1 MDKCKGDF
9 LTLCPR
15 STGSR
20 LWKCRRGIS
29 EVGLLRCP
37 FPPSTCIN
45 LNSMSSYW
53 PARFPTRR
61 LIVLLYGDRD
71 RSSAA
76 YRKFEMIILARL
88 PVHTVAKAL
97 HTYKHLEVVG
107 GGKCSQR
114 CHLKKFLQVLE
125 FH

>member
-1 MDKCKGDF
+1 
-9 LTLCPR
+9 
-15 STGSR
+15 
-20 LWKCRRGIS
+20 
-29 EVGLLRCP
+29 
-37 FPPSTCIN
+37 
-45 LNSMSSYW
+45 MSSYW

-76 YRKFEMIILARL
+76 YRKFEMIILAQL